1 MLFLLLLFFFAFAF
15 FASAFFAFAF
25 FAYAFFAYA
34 FFAFA
39 FFFAFTCRLALSYAC
54 CMQVGDVTHSMDYH
68 IRSANGSPGNGGAAA
83 GGDGHAARTEQM
95 AAGRPSYQSQRRGRA
110 HTTTSG

>member
-1 MLFLLLLFFFAFAF
+1 M
-15 FASAFFAFAF
+15 
-25 FAYAFFAYA
+25 
-34 FFAFA
+34 
-39 FFFAFTCRLALSYAC
+39 
-54 CMQVGDVTHSMDYH
+54 THSMDYH